1 MENFKPPFDLEKLVD
16 EISERTVAMLS
27 ERILTPR
34 WLKLKYA
41 IHYSGYSR
49 AQLLKL
55 AEKKLIIGFQDPNSK
70 RGDWRFDKQSIDEY
84 MISHVVN
91 ERHKALSIIES
102 LRAS

>member
-1 MENFKPPFDLEKLVD
+1 MENFEFPFDLKKLVA
-16 EISERTVAMLS
+16 EISERTAAMLS
-27 ERILTPR
+27 ERLSTPR
-34 WLKLKYA
+34 WLKLKSA

-55 AEKKLIIGFQDPNSK
+55 AEKKLIVGFQDPNSK

-84 MISHVVN
+84 MISHVVS

-102 LRAS
+102 LKAS